1 LIKRSTKILC
11 YYYRSISGEE
21 DMEKVLCDA
30 AQDDGDPPN
39 AMPGHFPNEK
49 EAFGNV
55 RCIVKN

>member
-1 LIKRSTKILC
+1 
-11 YYYRSISGEE
+11 
-21 DMEKVLCDA
+21 MEKVLYDA

-55 RCIVKN
+55 RRIVKN